1 MVYIYLYV
9 ELNEFF
15 EFGGG
20 SKGPEEC
27 RKDLVIKVNIILGFW
42 YVQVDWKFLTI
53 NLKNFENF
61 KEKIECVRW
70 SEP

>member
-9 ELNEFF
+9 ELKEFF

-27 RKDLVIKVNIILGFW
+27 WKDLVIKVNIILGFW
-42 YVQVDWKFLTI
+42 DWDVQVDWKFST
-53 NLKNFENF
+53 NLKNNT
-61 KEKIECVRW
+61 IGGG
-70 SEP
+70 